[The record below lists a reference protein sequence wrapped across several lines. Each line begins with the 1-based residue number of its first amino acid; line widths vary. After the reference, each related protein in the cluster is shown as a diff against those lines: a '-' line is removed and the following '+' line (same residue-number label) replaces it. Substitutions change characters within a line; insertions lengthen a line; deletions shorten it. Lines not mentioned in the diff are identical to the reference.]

1 MQNWEVEGISSGGN
15 PVVEK
20 SFDFAKRV
28 VLFYNKS
35 AENKYDKPISKQF
48 LRSGTSI
55 GANIAE
61 AQRAQS
67 AGDFRAKM
75 NISLKEAS
83 ESEYW
88 LRLLHETGI
97 MDTSTFDDLHPRCEE
112 LIRILVAI
120 VKNSS

>member
-1 MQNWEVEGISSGGN
+1 MSSVSN

-20 SFDFAKRV
+20 SFDFAKKV
-28 VLFYNKS
+28 IFFYNNS
-35 AENKYDKPISKQF
+35 AENKYDKPLSKQF

-97 MDTSTFDDLHPRCEE
+97 MDTPTFHELHPKCEE
-112 LIRILVAI
+112 LIRLLVSI
-120 VKNSS
+120 VKNTH